1 MRVLHI
7 EGGDDPARI
16 VSDDTASIVGTA
28 TLGEGIQAARRS
40 EFDVVLL
47 DLELADSSGIETLSR
62 FRAVHPALPV
72 VVLVDEE
79 DGDLARLA
87 VAHGAQDCL
96 ASDGASVRLITR
108 TLRHACERNRL
119 MQRLEERTAEAD
131 RARSDLRRAFESA
144 ASGIVMAGP
153 DGRLEY
159 ANPSFCRMVGYELEE
174 LRKLDYLFLT
184 HTADREESQRLF
196 GELMRGDR
204 HSFVH
209 EKRYLTREGSEVSA
223 HVSVSALERR
233 GGTPTRVV
241 ALAENMTE
249 RSRARVRAEE
259 SERLIRLAGRVA
271 RVGGWYVDL
280 HTGIAHLS
288 DMVCEIHGLPHGT
301 SLPVEAGLDYYT
313 PDSRSL
319 VRAAFERCVET
330 GEPWDLDLEL
340 DTELGNRL
348 WVRSMGEA
356 VRNGGDEV
364 TRVWGA
370 FQDITHHKMAEAA
383 AIESEAAFH
392 SLAETMP
399 HMVWSAN
406 AEGAV
411 DYMTSR
417 MLEFSGRPMDEILG
431 WGWMEL
437 IHPDD
442 IPTAMAD
449 WEAAASAAAPYRSEF
464 RFRRRD
470 GVYRWHVTQA
480 QPVLDDDGAVRRWYG
495 SAIDVHDRR
504 LMEEE
509 ARRLAHRLRATFESI
524 TDAVLTIGR
533 DWRITYVNTQAEQ
546 LLGRSRDDLLDQDI
560 WDAFPEERGSAFQRE
575 YERAFRDD
583 VPVQLEEYYEPIDSW
598 LQVAAYPSDEGLAIF
613 FRDVTLERATQERI
627 RVSEERFRTVA
638 RATSD
643 VIWDWDLASDEVWWS
658 EGLLAAF
665 GYDRESMPSKS
676 ESWRRMIHPEDLNRV
691 QAGIDAALDGDAET
705 WEDQYRVICAD
716 GRIAEVSDRGFIVR
730 NDEGR
735 GLRMVGGVSDDT
747 EHLEAIETLRQQ
759 AELLD
764 RARDAI
770 LVLELDDSI
779 AYWNAGATRT
789 YGWEQSEAVGRS
801 VLDLLYDDPDL
812 LETATTQV
820 RRSGEWTGEVQ
831 HLHRDGSRLWV
842 ECRWALVRDDEGHPR
857 QILAIHTD
865 ITERKKLTAQFLR
878 AQRMES
884 IGTLAGGIAHD
895 LNNVLAPILLSIEM
909 LQTGEW
915 DDPEARRETLET
927 IEASATRGAEMVQ
940 QVLVFARGVEGSRV
954 SVDLHRV
961 VADLSRVVR
970 DTFPKNIGFET
981 AVPDHLWRLS
991 GDPTQVHQVLLN
1003 LFVNARDAM
1012 AGGGGVLRMS
1022 AENLVI
1028 DEQYSS
1034 SIPDALPGRYVC
1046 ISVEDTGA
1054 GIPGEIVDQIFDPFF
1069 TTKEIGEGTGL
1080 GLSTVDA
1087 IVRSHKGFVNV
1098 YSEPNQGTK
1107 FRIYLPAST
1116 LDGSRAEEPRAAPPL
1131 GQGELILVVDDETA
1145 VREITRR
1152 TLEAFGYRVVTATDG
1167 ADAVAIYRAR
1177 GEEIDAVLTDIMMP
1191 VMDGIATIRTL
1202 RAMDPDVRIIAAS
1215 GLGTDQSVARVN
1227 DAGGRHFLPKPY
1239 TAGSLLSVL
1248 HAVLHDDGS
1257 GGVTP

>member
-7 EGGDDPARI
+7 EGDDSPALV
-16 VSDDTASIVGTA
+16 VSDETASIVRIA
-28 TLGEGIQAARRS
+28 TLDEGIEAARRS

-47 DLELADSSGIETLSR
+47 NLELTDSSGIETLSR
-62 FRAVHPALPV
+62 FSERHPALPV

-87 VAHGAQDCL
+87 VAGGAQDCL
-96 ASDGASVRLITR
+96 EKEGLSERLIIR

-119 MQRLEERTAEAD
+119 RQRLEERTAEAD
-131 RARSDLRRAFESA
+131 RARSDLRLAFESA
-144 ASGIVMAGP
+144 AAGIVLANPG
-153 DGRLEY
+153 GGLEY
-159 ANPSFCRMVGYELEE
+159 ANPAFCRMVGYELEE
-174 LRKLDYLFLT
+174 LRELDYIVLT
-184 HTADREESQRLF
+184 HPADQEESRRLF
-196 GELMRGDR
+196 RELLRGERD
-204 HSFVH
+204 SFVQ
-209 EKRYLTREGSEVSA
+209 EKRYLTREGTEVSA
-223 HVSVSALERR
+223 HVSVSALERVA
-233 GGTPTRVV
+233 GKPTRVV
-241 ALAENMTE
+241 AFAENMTE
-249 RSRARVRAEE
+249 RRRAEKRAEE
-259 SERLIRLAGRVA
+259 SERMIRLAGGVA
-271 RVGGWYVDL
+271 RVGGWYVDVS
-280 HTGIAHLS
+280 TGTAHLS
-288 DMVCEIHGLPHGT
+288 DVVCEIHEVPHGT
-301 SLPVEAGLDYYT
+301 SLPVDVGIEFYA
-313 PDSRSL
+313 PDSRPL

-330 GEPWDLDLEL
+330 GEPWDLDLEI
-340 DTELGNRL
+340 DTARGNRV

-356 VRNGGDEV
+356 VRNGDDEV

-383 AIESEAAFH
+383 AIESDAAFH

-399 HMVWSAN
+399 HMVWSSN

-417 MLEFSGRPMDEILG
+417 MVEFSGRSMEGLLG

-437 IHPDD
+437 VHPDD
-442 IPTAMAD
+442 VPVAQAD
-449 WEAAASAAAPYRSEF
+449 WEAAATAAAPYRSEF

-470 GVYRWHVTQA
+470 GVYCWHAAQA
-480 QPVLDDDGAVRRWYG
+480 QPVLDDEGAVRRWYG

-509 ARRLAHRLRATFESI
+509 ARRLAHRLKATFESI
-524 TDAVLTIGR
+524 TDAVLTLAP
-533 DWRITYVNTQAEQ
+533 DWQITYVNTQAEQ
-546 LLGRSRDDLLDQDI
+546 LLGRSRDELIGQDM
-560 WDAFPEERGSAFQRE
+560 WDAFPDERGSVYQLE
-575 YERAFRDD
+575 YERAVRDS
-583 VPVQLEEYYEPIDSW
+583 VPVQFEEYYEPIESW
-598 LQVAAYPSDEGLAIF
+598 LQVAAYPSDEGLAVF
-613 FRDVTLERATQERI
+613 FRDVTKERGTQERI
-627 RVSEERFRTVA
+627 RVSEERFRMVA

-643 VIWDWDLASDEVWWS
+643 VIWDWDLATDEVWWS
-658 EGLLAAF
+658 EGLRATF
-665 GYDRESMPSKS
+665 GYDREAMPPDSKS
-676 ESWRRMIHPEDLNRV
+676 RRRMVHPEDLNRV
-691 QAGIDAALDGDAET
+691 LAGIHAAIDGDAET
-705 WEDQYRVICAD
+705 WEDQYRCICAD

-730 NDEGR
+730 DDEGR
-735 GLRMVGGVSDDT
+735 GLRMVGGVSDET
-747 EHLEAIETLRQQ
+747 EHLEAIELLRQQ

-789 YGWEQSEAVGRS
+789 YGWESSEAVGRS
-801 VLDLLYDDPDL
+801 VVDLLYDDPEL
-812 LETATTQV
+812 LETATRQV
-820 RRSGEWTGEVQ
+820 RDSGEWTGEVQ

-842 ECRWALVRDDEGHPR
+842 ECRWSLVRDDEANPR

-865 ITERKKLTAQFLR
+865 ITEKKKLTAQFLR

-909 LQTGEW
+909 LQTGDW

-927 IEASATRGAEMVQ
+927 IQASATRGAEMVQ

-961 VADLSRVVR
+961 VGDLSRVVR
-970 DTFPKNIGFET
+970 DTFPKNIKFET
-981 AVPDHLWRLS
+981 SVPDHLWRLS

-1012 AGGGGVLRMS
+1012 AGRGGMLRMS
-1022 AENLVI
+1022 AENLEI
-1028 DEQYSS
+1028 DDQYSS
-1034 SIPDALPGRYVC
+1034 AIPDAPPGRYVC
-1046 ISVEDTGA
+1046 ISVEDTGT
-1054 GIPGEIVDQIFDPFF
+1054 GIPGEIVDQVFDPFF
-1069 TTKEIGEGTGL
+1069 TTKEVGEGTGL

-1116 LDGSRAEEPRAAPPL
+1116 TDGSEGEEARPAIPL
-1131 GQGELILVVDDETA
+1131 GQGELVLVVDDEAA

-1167 ADAVAIYRAR
+1167 ADAVAIYRGR
-1177 GEEIDAVLTDIMMP
+1177 GDEIDAVLTDIMMP
-1191 VMDGIATIRTL
+1191 VMDGIATIRAL
-1202 RAMDPDVRIIAAS
+1202 RTIDPEVRIIAAS
-1215 GLGTDQSVARVN
+1215 GLGTNQSVARVN
-1227 DAGGRHFLPKPY
+1227 DAGVWHFLPKPY

-1248 HAVLHDDGS
+1248 HDVLRGDAS
-1257 GGVTP
+1257 G

>member
-1 MRVLHI
+1 MRILHI
-7 EGGDDPARI
+7 DGDDDRARI
-16 VSDDTASIVGTA
+16 VSEEVASIVRTS
-28 TLGEGIQAARRS
+28 TLEDGIEAARRS
-40 EFDVVLL
+40 EFDVALL
-47 DLELADSSGIETLSR
+47 DLGVADSPGIDTLSR
-62 FRAVHPALPV
+62 FRELHPALPI
-72 VVLVDEE
+72 VVLLEE
-79 DGDLARLA
+79 ENGDLARLA
-87 VAHGAQDCL
+87 VARGAQDYL
-96 ASDGASVRLITR
+96 AKEGLSERLIIR
-108 TLRHACERNRL
+108 TLRHACERSRL
-119 MQRLEERTAEAD
+119 MQQLDERTAEAD
-131 RARSDLRRAFESA
+131 RARSDLRLAFESA
-144 ASGIVMAGP
+144 AAGIVLADP

-159 ANPSFCRMVGYELEE
+159 ANPAFCRMVGYELEE
-174 LRKLDYLFLT
+174 LRALDYIVLT
-184 HTADREESQRLF
+184 HPSDREESRRLF
-196 GELMRGDR
+196 GGLMRGERD
-204 HSFVH
+204 SFVQ
-209 EKRYLTREGSEVSA
+209 EKRYLTREGAEVSA
-223 HVSVSALERR
+223 HVSVSALER
-233 GGTPTRVV
+233 GAGKPTRVV
-241 ALAENMTE
+241 AFAENTTE
-249 RSRARVRAEE
+249 RSRARERAEE
-259 SERLIRLAGRVA
+259 SERLIRLAGGVA

-280 HTGIAHLS
+280 PTGIAHMS
-288 DMVCEIHGLPHGT
+288 DVVCEIHGLPHGT
-301 SLPVEAGLDYYT
+301 TFPVEAGLEYYA
-313 PDSRSL
+313 PDSQSL

-330 GEPWDLDLEL
+330 GEPWDLDLEI
-340 DTELGNRL
+340 DTARGDRV

-356 VRNGGDEV
+356 VRNEDEEI

-383 AIESEAAFH
+383 ALESDAAFH
-392 SLAETMP
+392 ILAEAMP

-417 MLEFSGRPMDEILG
+417 MVEFSGRSMDEILG
-431 WGWMEL
+431 WGWMDL
-437 IHPDD
+437 VHPDD
-442 IPTAMAD
+442 VPGAVAD
-449 WEAAASAAAPYRSEF
+449 WEAAASEAAPYRSEF

-470 GVYRWHVTQA
+470 GVYCWHVAQA
-480 QPVLDDDGAVRRWYG
+480 QPVLDDDGAVLRWYG

-509 ARRLAHRLRATFESI
+509 ARRLAHRLKATFESI

-546 LLGRSRDDLLDQDI
+546 LLGRSRDELLDRDI

-583 VPVQLEEYYEPIDSW
+583 VPVRLEEYYQPIDSW

-613 FRDVTLERATQERI
+613 FRDVTQERATQERI

-638 RATSD
+638 RVTSD
-643 VIWDWDLASDEVWWS
+643 VIWDWDLATDEVWWS
-658 EGLLAAF
+658 EGLRAAF
-665 GYDRESMPSKS
+665 GYDSATMPSNS
-676 ESWRRMIHPEDLNRV
+676 ESRRRMVHPEDVDRV
-691 QAGIDAALDGDAET
+691 RAGIREAIDGHVET
-705 WEDQYRVICAD
+705 WEDQYRLVCVD
-716 GRIAEVSDRGFIVR
+716 GRIAQVSDRGFIVR
-730 NDEGR
+730 DDEGR
-735 GLRMVGGVSDDT
+735 GLRMVGGVSDET
-747 EHLEAIETLRQQ
+747 ERLEAIETLRQQ

-770 LVLELDDSI
+770 MVLELDDSI

-789 YGWEQSEAVGRS
+789 YGWESSEAVGRS
-801 VLDLLYDDPDL
+801 VLELLYDDPEL
-812 LETATTQV
+812 LEAATTQV
-820 RRSGEWTGEVQ
+820 RDAGEWTGEVQ

-842 ECRWALVRDDEGHPR
+842 ECRWSLVRDDEANPR
-857 QILAIHTD
+857 RILAIHTD
-865 ITERKKLTAQFLR
+865 ITEKKKLTAQFLR

-895 LNNVLAPILLSIEM
+895 LNNVLAPILLSIE
-909 LQTGEW
+909 LLKTGEW

-961 VADLSRVVR
+961 VAELGRVVR

-981 AVPDHLWRLS
+981 SVPDHLWRLA

-1012 AGGGGVLRMS
+1012 AGGGGTLGVS
-1022 AENLVI
+1022 AENLEI
-1028 DEQYSS
+1028 DEQYSTA
-1034 SIPDALPGRYVC
+1034 IPNARPGRYVC

-1054 GIPGEIVDQIFDPFF
+1054 GIPGEIIDQIFDPFF
-1069 TTKEIGEGTGL
+1069 TTKEVGGGTGL

-1087 IVRSHKGFVNV
+1087 IVRSHGGFVNV
-1098 YSEPNQGTK
+1098 YSEPHQGTK
-1107 FRIYLPAST
+1107 FRVYLPAST
-1116 LDGSRAEEPRAAPPL
+1116 TDHGHGEEPRSAIPL

-1152 TLEAFGYRVVTATDG
+1152 TLEAFGFRVVTATDG
-1167 ADAVAIYRAR
+1167 ADAVDIYRGR
-1177 GEEIDAVLTDIMMP
+1177 GEEIHAVLTDIMMP
-1191 VMDGIATIRTL
+1191 VMDGIATIRAL

-1227 DAGGRHFLPKPY
+1227 DAGVQHFLPKPY

-1248 HAVLHDDGS
+1248 HDVLHDDAP
-1257 GGVTP
+1257 GGVAP